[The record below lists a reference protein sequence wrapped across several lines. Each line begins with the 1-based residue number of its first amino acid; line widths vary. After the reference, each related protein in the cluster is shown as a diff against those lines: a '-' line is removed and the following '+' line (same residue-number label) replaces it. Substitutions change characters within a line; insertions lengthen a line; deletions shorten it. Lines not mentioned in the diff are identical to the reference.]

1 MKLAASELACI
12 RSLGLHITEKCDNC
26 GKLLNQAV
34 RYTITSKAEVYCS
47 PECRDLGFFRDG
59 REARKHASPGKCVC
73 CGASLKD
80 KRRGA
85 LYCDEIC
92 KETRGQGERG
102 PRLRRSFDYPGHH
115 PNRMSNLQTRE
126 LAVNTN
132 GCPRG

>member
-92 KETRGQGERG
+92 KKRVA
-102 PRLRRSFDYPGHH
+102 
-115 PNRMSNLQTRE
+115 RE
-126 LAVNTN
+126 KGALVSAEASIIRDTTQIE
-132 GCPRG
+132 